1 MWKKKTITEK
11 LLIVETRNP
20 VIHKQHLHK
29 LLLFLLNMF
38 QLRQIYHYI
47 ELCET
52 VVAYSIKT
60 DAMMY
65 ASGKAL

>member
-1 MWKKKTITEK
+1 M
-11 LLIVETRNP
+11 VETRNR

-38 QLRQIYHYI
+38 QLGQIYHYI

-52 VVAYSIKT
+52 VVAYSIKN
-60 DAMMY
+60 
-65 ASGKAL
+65 